1 MYRAVSASEHS
12 SAPAPAVADLLP
24 VRRIHFEYPDDL
36 DPAWIHDVPE
46 FAYAANG
53 LSLLMPYAEPLFIKA
68 VRSAFDEPGFES
80 RGPELRD
87 RTENYVK
94 QEVGHYSEHKR
105 FNEII
110 RRHHPG
116 VARVERWMK
125 RCADWIST
133 TRSTRFN
140 LAFASGGEIMS
151 FLLARWVDKHA
162 GQLFGGADPVPTTLF
177 MWHLAEEVE
186 HKSSASDVYEAVD
199 GSKLRYALAMVMG
212 TVLLGWFAWLAA
224 LVMLRDDG
232 RLFSP
237 VSHWRLVRWALSLA
251 IELFPSMLV
260 SALPG
265 HRPDDFANPI
275 LLTTWLRQYDP
286 TTGTMPLWET
296 ASRTT

>member
-1 MYRAVSASEHS
+1 MTETSPIPTASG
-12 SAPAPAVADLLP
+12 PLP
-24 VRRIHFEYPDDL
+24 LRRIRFAYPDDL

-68 VRSAFDEPGFES
+68 VRSAYPVIDDD
-80 RGPELRD
+80 LRA
-87 RTENYVK
+87 RTDDYVK
-94 QEVGHYSEHKR
+94 QEVGHYSEHQR

-116 VARVERWMK
+116 VGRVERWMK

-133 TRSTRFN
+133 RRSRNFN

-162 GQLFGGADPVPTTLF
+162 GELFSGAEPVPTTLF

-199 GSKLRYALAMVMG
+199 GSKLRYAIAMVMG
-212 TVLLGWFAWLAA
+212 TALLGWFAWLSA
-224 LVMLRDDG
+224 LVMLRDNG

-237 VSHWRLVRWALSLA
+237 VSHWRLFRWSLSLA
-251 IELFPSMLV
+251 FELFPSMLV

-265 HRPDDFANPI
+265 HRPKDFADPI

-286 TTGTMPLWET
+286 ATGTMPIWET
-296 ASRTT
+296 ATRTL

>member
-1 MYRAVSASEHS
+1 MMQAVNL
-12 SAPAPAVADLLP
+12 PATSTLP
-24 VRRIHFEYPDDL
+24 VRRIRFEYPDDL

-68 VRSAFDEPGFES
+68 VKAVSDELDDD
-80 RGPELRD
+80 LRA

-110 RRHHPG
+110 RARHPG
-116 VARVERWMK
+116 VSRIERWMK
-125 RCADWIST
+125 RCADWIT
-133 TRSTRFN
+133 TKRSRAFN

-162 GQLFGGADPVPTTLF
+162 GQLFGGAEPVPTTLF

-199 GSKLRYALAMVMG
+199 GSKLRYAAAMVMG
-212 TVLLGWFAWLAA
+212 TVLLGWFAWLSAM
-224 LVMLRDDG
+224 VMLRDDG

-237 VSHWRLVRWALSLA
+237 VSHWRLLRWALSLA

-265 HRPDDFANPI
+265 HRPSDFADPI

-286 TTGTMPLWET
+286 ATGTMPLWET
-296 ASRTT
+296 ASRTA

>member
-1 MYRAVSASEHS
+1 MIEEVSAP
-12 SAPAPAVADLLP
+12 SASTLP
-24 VRRIHFEYPDDL
+24 LRRIRFEYPDDL

-68 VRSAFDEPGFES
+68 VRSAVNDPTFDDED
-80 RGPELRD
+80 LRA
-87 RTENYVK
+87 RTQDYVS
-94 QEVGHYSEHKR
+94 QEVGHYTEHKR

-110 RRHHPG
+110 RCHHPG
-116 VARVERWMK
+116 VSRVERWMK

-133 TRSTRFN
+133 KRSRRFN

-199 GSKLRYALAMVMG
+199 GSKLRYAVAMVLG
-212 TVLLGWFAWLAA
+212 TVLLGWFAWLSAM
-224 LVMLRDDG
+224 VMLRDDG
-232 RLFSP
+232 RLFRP
-237 VSHWRLVRWALSLA
+237 VSHWRLLRWALSLA

-265 HRPDDFANPI
+265 HRPADFADPI

-286 TTGTMPLWET
+286 ATGTMPLWET
-296 ASRTT
+296 ASRTA

>member
-1 MYRAVSASEHS
+1 VSVSVDSTDDPPAS
-12 SAPAPAVADLLP
+12 ALP
-24 VRRIHFEYPDDL
+24 VRRVRFEYPEDL
-36 DPAWIHDVPE
+36 DPAWIRDVPE

-68 VRSAFDEPGFES
+68 VRSAYSEPVLAADDDLRRRIDE
-80 RGPELRD
+80 
-87 RTENYVK
+87 YVK

-116 VARVERWMK
+116 VARVEGWMK
-125 RCADWIST
+125 RCADRIAA
-133 TRSTRFN
+133 RSTRFN

-199 GSKLRYALAMVMG
+199 GSKLRYAWAMVVG

-237 VSHWRLVRWALSLA
+237 VSHWRLLRWALSLA

-265 HRPDDFANPI
+265 HRPADFADPL

-286 TTGTMPLWET
+286 ATGTMPLWET
-296 ASRTT
+296 ANRTA